1 MLNRMNLIWGV
12 YLIITMKK
20 MGFFFQALFPFVF
33 SKDQRQ
39 IPLMYSAILDLL
51 LLSADQ
57 QQIICLH
64 LTLASS
70 SVITV
75 MNLLSV

>member
-20 MGFFFQALFPFVF
+20 MFFFQALFPFVF

-39 IPLMYSAILDLL
+39 ILLMYSATLDLL

-57 QQIICLH
+57 QQIICLR

-70 SVITV
+70 SV
-75 MNLLSV
+75 LSLQ

>member
-1 MLNRMNLIWGV
+1 MLNRMNLIRGV

-20 MGFFFQALFPFVF
+20 MFFFQALFPFVF

-39 IPLMYSAILDLL
+39 IPLMYSATLDL

-57 QQIICLH
+57 QQIICLR

-70 SVITV
+70 SV
-75 MNLLSV
+75 LSLQ

>member
-1 MLNRMNLIWGV
+1 MLNRMNLIWEV

-20 MGFFFQALFPFVF
+20 MFFSGFIPFCVFQRSATN
-33 SKDQRQ
+33 
-39 IPLMYSAILDLL
+39 IPLMYSATLDLL

-57 QQIICLH
+57 QQIICLR

-70 SVITV
+70 SV
-75 MNLLSV
+75 LSLQ

>member
-1 MLNRMNLIWGV
+1 MLNRMNLIWEV

-20 MGFFFQALFPFVF
+20 NVFFQALFPFVF

-39 IPLMYSAILDLL
+39 IPLVYSATLGLL

-57 QQIICLH
+57 QQIICLR

-70 SVITV
+70 SV
-75 MNLLSV
+75 LSLQ

>member
-1 MLNRMNLIWGV
+1 
-12 YLIITMKK
+12 
-20 MGFFFQALFPFVF
+20 MGSLPDNYREKNVFFQALFPFVF

-39 IPLMYSAILDLL
+39 IPLVYSATLGLL

-57 QQIICLH
+57 QQIICLR

-70 SVITV
+70 SV
-75 MNLLSV
+75 LSLQ

>member
-20 MGFFFQALFPFVF
+20 MFFFSGFIPFCVF
-33 SKDQRQ
+33 QRSATN
-39 IPLMYSAILDLL
+39 IPLMYSATLDL

-57 QQIICLH
+57 QQIICLR

-70 SVITV
+70 SV
-75 MNLLSV
+75 LSLQ

>member
-39 IPLMYSAILDLL
+39 IPLMYSAILGL

>member
-1 MLNRMNLIWGV
+1 MLNRMNLIWEV

-20 MGFFFQALFPFVF
+20 MFFFQALFPFVF

-39 IPLMYSAILDLL
+39 IPLVYSATLGLL

-57 QQIICLH
+57 QQIICLR

-70 SVITV
+70 SV
-75 MNLLSV
+75 LSLQ